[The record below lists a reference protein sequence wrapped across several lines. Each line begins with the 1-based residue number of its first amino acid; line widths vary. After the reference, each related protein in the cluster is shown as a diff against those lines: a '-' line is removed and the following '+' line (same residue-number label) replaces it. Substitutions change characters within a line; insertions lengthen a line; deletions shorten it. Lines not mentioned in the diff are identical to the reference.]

1 MKHDSLIRD
10 AIDESLS
17 GVRFDE
23 HDTRSVLRAIR
34 TRERGQET
42 EQPAQKR
49 RLRFDLAFACAMLLI
64 LVLPVSYF
72 ALRAQHAR
80 TASVVAGPGGA
91 TAVPQ
96 ATAARQEDRIVSPA
110 QPARTDEESAAIRA
124 ARACFEA
131 HCDTSVFTFE
141 EYAVSVSSEGSR
153 YTVDM
158 TCIYGNGCR
167 FTVVVDM
174 PSGEVVQYSTPELA
188 TTPAYL
194 DADSPEILAWYDKN
208 GPFVF
213 TWPAEEQAEFSRRY
227 EGGTLRMPRA
237 GELSFEEA
245 KTLALF
251 SASEMLGLDDAFTYA
266 YPSLYAENAR
276 TGEAACYVVYCS
288 QLPVTETLPTE
299 GLTVTVT
306 FSATGENVSLATV
319 DGEAVGD

>member
-1 MKHDSLIRD
+1 MKHDSILRD

-17 GVRFDE
+17 GVRFSE
-23 HDTRSVLRAIR
+23 HDARSVLRAVR
-34 TRERGQET
+34 AREHEPQDER
-42 EQPAQKR
+42 PAQGR

-64 LVLPVSYF
+64 LVVPVSYF
-72 ALRAQHAR
+72 ALRAQRER

-110 QPARTDEESAAIRA
+110 QTARTDEESAAIRA

-131 HCDTSVFTFE
+131 HCDTDIFTFE
-141 EYAVSVSSEGSR
+141 EYAVSVSCEGTR

-174 PSGEVVQYSTPELA
+174 PSGGIVAYSTPELA

-194 DADSPEILAWYDKN
+194 DADSPEILAWYEKN

-213 TWPAEEQAEFSRRY
+213 TWPAGEQAEFSRRY
-227 EGGTLRMPRA
+227 EGGALRMPRA

-245 KTLALF
+245 KALARF
-251 SASEMLGLDDAFTYA
+251 SASEMLGLEDAFAYA

-288 QLPVTETLPTE
+288 QLPVTDALPAQ
-299 GLTVTVT
+299 GLTATVT
-306 FSATGENVSLATV
+306 FSTTGEEVSLSFV

>member
-23 HDTRSVLRAIR
+23 RDTRSVLRAVR
-34 TRERGQET
+34 AREHEPQT

-49 RLRFDLAFACAMLLI
+49 RLRLDLAFACAMLLI
-64 LVLPVSYF
+64 LVVPVSYF
-72 ALRAQHAR
+72 ALRAQHER
-80 TASVVAGPGGA
+80 TASVVAGPGGS

-110 QPARTDEESAAIRA
+110 QSARTDEESAAIRA

-131 HCDTSVFTFE
+131 HCDTGIFTFE

-174 PSGEVVQYSTPELA
+174 PSGDIVGYSTPELA

-194 DADSPEILAWYDKN
+194 DADAPEILAWYDKN

-245 KTLALF
+245 KTLARL
-251 SASEMLGLDDAFTYA
+251 SASEMLGLEDAFAYA

-288 QLPVTETLPTE
+288 QLPVTDALPTQ
-299 GLTVTVT
+299 GLTATVT
-306 FSATGENVSLATV
+306 FGTTGEDVALSAV

>member
-1 MKHDSLIRD
+1 MKKPSIIRD

-17 GVRFDE
+17 GVCFSGEDA
-23 HDTRSVLRAIR
+23 RSVLRAVR
-34 TRERGQET
+34 NRESAPER
-42 EQPAQKR
+42 PARPR
-49 RLRFDLAFACAMLLI
+49 RRMRLDLAFACAMLLM
-64 LVLPVSYF
+64 LVAPVSFF
-72 ALRAQHAR
+72 ALRVRNTPATNVA
-80 TASVVAGPGGA
+80 AGPGGA
-91 TAVPQ
+91 SALPQ
-96 ATAARQEDRIVSPA
+96 ITAAPQEDRIVTPDA
-110 QPARTDEESAAIRA
+110 HTDEERIAILA

-131 HCDTSVFTFE
+131 QCDTSIFTFE
-141 EYAVSVSSEGSR
+141 EYAVSVGSEGSR

-188 TTPAYL
+188 TVPAYL

-227 EGGTLRMPRA
+227 EGGALRMPRA

-245 KTLALF
+245 KALARL
-251 SASEMLGLDDAFTYA
+251 SAAEMLGLEDAFAYA

-288 QLPVTETLPTE
+288 QLPVTDALPTE
-299 GLTVTVT
+299 GLTATVT
-306 FSATGENVSLATV
+306 FGATGEDVALSAVN
-319 DGEAVGD
+319 GEVIAN

>member
-23 HDTRSVLRAIR
+23 HDARSVLRAVR
-34 TRERGQET
+34 AREHESADER
-42 EQPAQKR
+42 PVR
-49 RLRFDLAFACAMLLI
+49 RPRLRFDLAFACAMLLI

-72 ALRAQHAR
+72 ALRAQRER
-80 TASVVAGPGGA
+80 TTSVVAGPGGA

-110 QPARTDEESAAIRA
+110 QPARSDEESAAIRA

-131 HCDTSVFTFE
+131 HCDTDIFTFE
-141 EYAVSVSSEGSR
+141 EYAVSVSCEGTR

-188 TTPAYL
+188 TVPAYL

-227 EGGTLRMPRA
+227 EGGALRMPHA

-245 KTLALF
+245 KALARL
-251 SASEMLGLDDAFTYA
+251 SAAEMLGLEDAFAYA

-276 TGEAACYVVYCS
+276 TGEAACYIVYCS
-288 QLPVTETLPTE
+288 QLPVTDALPTQ
-299 GLTVTVT
+299 GLTATVT
-306 FSATGENVSLATV
+306 FGATGEDVALSAVN
-319 DGEAVGD
+319 GEAVGD

>member
-1 MKHDSLIRD
+1 MKKNSILRD

-17 GVRFDE
+17 GVRFNAEDA
-23 HDTRSVLRAIR
+23 RNVLRAVR
-34 TRERGQET
+34 TRESEPER
-42 EQPAQKR
+42 PARAR
-49 RLRFDLAFACAMLLI
+49 RLRLDLAFACAMLLI
-64 LVLPVSYF
+64 LVVPVSYF
-72 ALRAQHAR
+72 ALRAQSERA
-80 TASVVAGPGGA
+80 ASVVTGPGGA

-96 ATAARQEDRIVSPA
+96 ATAAPQEDRIVSPA
-110 QPARTDEESAAIRA
+110 QTARTDEESAAIRA

-131 HCDTSVFTFE
+131 HCDTDIFTFE
-141 EYAVSVSSEGSR
+141 EYAVSVSREGSR

-174 PSGEVVQYSTPELA
+174 PSGEIVEYSTPELA
-188 TTPAYL
+188 TVPTYL
-194 DADSPEILAWYDKN
+194 DADSPEILAWHEKN

-227 EGGTLRMPRA
+227 EGGALRMPRA

-245 KTLALF
+245 RALALR
-251 SASEMLGLDDAFTYA
+251 SVSELLGAECAYA

-288 QLPVTETLPTE
+288 QLPVTDALPAQ
-299 GLTVTVT
+299 GLTATVT
-306 FSATGENVSLATV
+306 FSTTGEHVELSDV
-319 DGEAVGD
+319 DGESAED

>member
-1 MKHDSLIRD
+1 MKHNSIIRD

-17 GVRFDE
+17 GVRFNE
-23 HDTRSVLRAIR
+23 HDTRSVLRAVR
-34 TRERGQET
+34 AREHEPQT
-42 EQPAQKR
+42 ERPAQKR
-49 RLRFDLAFACAMLLI
+49 RLRLDLAFACAMLLI
-64 LVLPVSYF
+64 LVVPVSYF
-72 ALRAQHAR
+72 ALRAQHER
-80 TASVVAGPGGA
+80 TANVVAGPGGA

-131 HCDTSVFTFE
+131 HCNTDIFTFE
-141 EYAVSVSSEGSR
+141 EYTVSVSSEGSR

-174 PSGEVVQYSTPELA
+174 PSGDIVGYSTPELA

-194 DADSPEILAWYDKN
+194 DADAPEILAWYDKN

-245 KTLALF
+245 KALARL
-251 SASEMLGLDDAFTYA
+251 SASEMLGLEETFAYA
-266 YPSLYAENAR
+266 YPSLYAENAH

-288 QLPVTETLPTE
+288 QLPVTDALPTE
-299 GLTVTVT
+299 GLTATVT
-306 FSATGENVSLATV
+306 FSTAGEDVELSAVN
-319 DGEAVGD
+319 GEAVGN